1 MEEAAVSL
9 LTKRN
14 VSFLVVAAALG
25 ALALLLLYGLRSETS
40 SHPLGSLPIS
50 KRPAPD
56 FKLQLYDAFGG
67 STIRKADLVG
77 EPVVL
82 NFWSSW
88 CPSCR
93 EEAPALE
100 QVWRESKDRGVRF
113 LGVAVKDGE
122 DDALGFIEEFN
133 ITFPNAPESG
143 DIALDYG
150 TLAHPETYFINREGE
165 IIGKFV
171 GPITVEQLRVS
182 VDELLAE

>member
-1 MEEAAVSL
+1 LEEAAVPL

-14 VSFLVVAAALG
+14 LSFLVVSAALG

-40 SHPLGSLPIS
+40 SHPLGSLPIAE
-50 KRPAPD
+50 RPAPD
-56 FKLQLYDAFGG
+56 FKLQLYDQFGG
-67 STIRKADLVG
+67 GTITKADLLG

-100 QVWRESKDRGVRF
+100 QVWREYKDRGVRF

-122 DDALGFIEEFN
+122 SDALGFIEDFD

-150 TLAHPETYFINREGE
+150 TLAHPETYFINRDGE
-165 IIGKFV
+165 IIRKFV
-171 GPITVEQLRVS
+171 GPVTVEQLRSLV
-182 VDELLAE
+182 EEIL

>member
-1 MEEAAVSL
+1 M
-9 LTKRN
+9 TKRN
-14 VSFLVVAAALG
+14 LSFLAVATALG
-25 ALALLLLYGLRSETS
+25 ALALLLLYGLRSESS
-40 SHPLGSLPIS
+40 SHPLGSLPIA
-50 KRPAPD
+50 KRPAPN
-56 FKLQLYDAFGG
+56 FQLQLYEVLGG
-67 STIRKADLVG
+67 ATVTKAGLLG
-77 EPVVL
+77 QPLVL

-100 QVWRESKDRGVRF
+100 QVWREYKDRRVRF

-122 DDALGFIEEFN
+122 DDALGFIETFD

-143 DIALDYG
+143 DIALDFG

-171 GPITVEQLRVS
+171 GPIAAEQLRVF

>member
-1 MEEAAVSL
+1 MTSL

-14 VSFLVVAAALG
+14 LSFVSVATALAALTF
-25 ALALLLLYGLRSETS
+25 LLVYGVRSETS
-40 SHPLGSLPIS
+40 SHPLGSLPIA
-50 KRPAPD
+50 KRPAPEFTLRLFD
-56 FKLQLYDAFGG
+56 IYGG
-67 STIRKADLVG
+67 GNISKTDLLG
-77 EPVVL
+77 QPVVL

-100 QVWRESKDRGVRF
+100 QVWREYKDRGVRF

-122 DDALGFIEEFN
+122 DDALGFIERFD

-143 DIALDYG
+143 DIAIDFG

-165 IIGKFV
+165 IIRKFV
-171 GPITVEQLRVS
+171 GPVRVDQLRALVEE
-182 VDELLAE
+182 VLQ